1 MKTFESHSFK
11 SKLPPLRSRRAIS
24 ASSEELVEA
33 KFLQSHQ
40 FLPLVVSPT
49 LEEVN
54 LVVWATQNRD
64 FIETELG
71 KWGGLLFRNFKI
83 SDVTQFE
90 EFITAVSGELLEYRE
105 RSSPRSR
112 VRGNIYTSTDFPA
125 EQSIFLHN
133 ENSYQHAWPMKIFFF
148 CLKSA
153 TAGGET
159 PLADVRKVLQRID
172 PKIVD
177 IFAQKQVM
185 YVRNFGSGL
194 GLHWH
199 DVFQTTDKLKVEE
212 YCQNRD
218 IEVEWK
224 DGNCLR
230 TRQVRHAILKHPK
243 TGEKVW
249 FNHAAFFHISTLEPG
264 LRESL
269 LADFKESDLPNNT
282 YYGDGTPIEPS
293 VLDEVREAYRQETVT
308 FPWQEGDI
316 LMLDNMLVAHGRSPF
331 VGSRKIAVGMS
342 ETYSYS
348 PTAVETLPPSES

>member
-1 MKTFESHSFK
+1 MMKTFEPYSSK

-33 KFLQSHQ
+33 KFLQPHQ
-40 FLPLVVSPT
+40 FLPLVVTPA

-54 LVVWATQNRD
+54 LVAWAKQNRD
-64 FIETELG
+64 FIEAELG
-71 KWGGLLFRNFKI
+71 KWGGLLFRNFKV
-83 SDVTQFE
+83 SDPTQFE

-125 EQSIFLHN
+125 AQSIFLHN
-133 ENSYQHAWPMKIFFF
+133 ENSYQHTWPMKIFFF
-148 CLKSA
+148 CLKAA

-159 PLADVRKVLQRID
+159 PLADVRKVLKRID
-172 PKIVD
+172 PKSVD
-177 IFAQKQVM
+177 IFTQKQVM

-224 DGNCLR
+224 YDNCLR

-249 FNHAAFFHISTLEPG
+249 FNHAAFFHVSTLEPV

-348 PTAVETLPPSES
+348 PTRVETPTS

>member
-1 MKTFESHSFK
+1 MKTFESHNFK
-11 SKLPPLRSRRAIS
+11 SKLSPLRSRRAIS
-24 ASSEELVEA
+24 TSSEELVEA

-71 KWGGLLFRNFKI
+71 KWGGLLFRNFKV
-83 SDVTQFE
+83 SEATQFE

-133 ENSYQHAWPMKIFFF
+133 ENSYQHTWPMKIFFF
-148 CLKSA
+148 CLKTA

-194 GLHWH
+194 GLQWH

-212 YCQNRD
+212 YCQNHD

-224 DGNCLR
+224 NSNCLR
-230 TRQVRHAILKHPK
+230 TRQVRHAILKHPQ

-249 FNHAAFFHISTLEPG
+249 FNHAAFFHISTLESA

-331 VGSRKIAVGMS
+331 VGSRKIMVGMC

-348 PTAVETLPPSES
+348 PIRVETPTS

>member
-24 ASSEELVEA
+24 ASSEQLVEA
-33 KFLQSHQ
+33 KFLQSHP

-71 KWGGLLFRNFKI
+71 KWGGLLFRNFKV
-83 SDVTQFE
+83 SELTQFE

-133 ENSYQHAWPMKIFFF
+133 ENSYQHTWPMKIFFF

-185 YVRNFGSGL
+185 YVRNFGTGL

-230 TRQVRHAILKHPK
+230 TKQVRHAILKHPK

-249 FNHAAFFHISTLEPG
+249 FNHAAFFHISTLEST

-308 FPWQEGDI
+308 FPWQEEDI

-342 ETYSYS
+342 ETYNYS
-348 PTAVETLPPSES
+348 PTGVETPTS

>member
-1 MKTFESHSFK
+1 
-11 SKLPPLRSRRAIS
+11 
-24 ASSEELVEA
+24 
-33 KFLQSHQ
+33 
-40 FLPLVVSPT
+40 
-49 LEEVN
+49 
-54 LVVWATQNRD
+54 
-64 FIETELG
+64 
-71 KWGGLLFRNFKI
+71 
-83 SDVTQFE
+83 
-90 EFITAVSGELLEYRE
+90 
-105 RSSPRSR
+105 
-112 VRGNIYTSTDFPA
+112 
-125 EQSIFLHN
+125 
-133 ENSYQHAWPMKIFFF
+133 MKIFFF

-159 PLADVRKVLQRID
+159 PLADVRKVLERID

-212 YCQNRD
+212 YCQSRD

-249 FNHAAFFHISTLEPG
+249 FNHAAFFHISTLEPA

-348 PTAVETLPPSES
+348 PTTVETPAS

>member
-1 MKTFESHSFK
+1 MKTFGSHSFK
-11 SKLPPLRSRRAIS
+11 SKLSPLRARRAIS
-24 ASSEELVEA
+24 TSSEELVEA
-33 KFLQSHQ
+33 KFFQSHQ

-71 KWGGLLFRNFKI
+71 KWGGLLFRNFKV
-83 SDVTQFE
+83 SDATQFE
-90 EFITAVSGELLEYRE
+90 EFIKAVSGELLEYRE

-133 ENSYQHAWPMKIFFF
+133 ENSYQHTWPMKIFFF
-148 CLKSA
+148 CLESA

-159 PLADVRKVLQRID
+159 PLADIRKVLQRID
-172 PKIVD
+172 RKIVD

-194 GLHWH
+194 GLHWQ

-212 YCQNRD
+212 YCKNRG

-249 FNHAAFFHISTLEPG
+249 FNHAAFFHISTLDPA

-282 YYGDGTPIEPS
+282 YYGDGTSIEPS
-293 VLDEVREAYRQETVT
+293 VLDKVREAYRQETVT

-331 VGSRKIAVGMS
+331 VGSRKIMVGMC
-342 ETYSYS
+342 ETYSCS
-348 PTAVETLPPSES
+348 PIRVETPTS

>member
-24 ASSEELVEA
+24 ASSEELAQA

-40 FLPLVVSPT
+40 FIPLVVTPT

-71 KWGGLLFRNFKI
+71 KWGGLLFRNFKV
-83 SDVTQFE
+83 SNATQFE
-90 EFITAVSGELLEYRE
+90 HFITAVSGELLEYRE

-125 EQSIFLHN
+125 EQRIFLHN
-133 ENSYQHAWPMKIFFF
+133 KNSYQHAWPMKIFFF

-348 PTAVETLPPSES
+348 PTAVETLLPSES

>member
-1 MKTFESHSFK
+1 MKIFDSHSFK

-24 ASSEELVEA
+24 ASSEELAEA

-54 LVVWATQNRD
+54 LVVWARQNRE

-71 KWGGLLFRNFKI
+71 KWGGLLFRNFKV
-83 SDVTQFE
+83 SDATQLE

-148 CLKSA
+148 CLKTA

-177 IFAQKQVM
+177 TFAQKQVM

-212 YCQNRD
+212 YCLNRD